1 MEHIFNEITI
11 PKHYFNKSLLKDLK
25 YDLKYDLWDYLYQ
38 NLYDENNIFTEDL
51 KITLTNNGEF
61 I

>member
-1 MEHIFNEITI
+1 MEHIFNELNLEY
-11 PKHYFNKSLLKDLK
+11 HYFDKYFFNFNLDLFT
-25 YDLKYDLWDYLYQ
+25 YLYQ